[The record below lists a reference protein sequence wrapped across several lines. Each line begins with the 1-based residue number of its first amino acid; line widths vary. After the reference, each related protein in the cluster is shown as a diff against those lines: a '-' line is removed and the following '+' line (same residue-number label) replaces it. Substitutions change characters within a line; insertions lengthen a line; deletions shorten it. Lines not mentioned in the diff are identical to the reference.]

1 MLKEVHFRISVVT
14 ASPEVPNEIRMRYEP
29 LEKKEMLRYIKKK
42 QQKNIYTA
50 AARLWGQGVP
60 WQNAITIVTD
70 AFNDL
75 AS

>member
-1 MLKEVHFRISVVT
+1 VTESSNVIT

-42 QQKNIYTA
+42 QQQSIYKA
-50 AARLWGQGVP
+50 AARLWSQGVP